1 MGVVRGA
8 VQSAVRT
15 RRKGVLNLSWTCGL
29 RRSRMNRYGQLA
41 MRHWEQ
47 HGPSRVAAMAD
58 REGFFTDL
66 GVQVEAGSWS

>member
-1 MGVVRGA
+1 
-8 VQSAVRT
+8 
-15 RRKGVLNLSWTCGL
+15 
-29 RRSRMNRYGQLA
+29 MNRYGQLA